1 MTTAI
6 NAIEDVVIVPIGGAA
21 SGDDGFMSLDDR
33 MLKAY
38 SKSAV
43 GLGTDRHDAVQS
55 IELESGK
62 LSDPDHL
69 FELQQRISNYSLEV
83 SLTSTLTRKAVSA
96 VETLLRA

>member
-1 MTTAI
+1 MSTI
-6 NAIEDVVIVPIGGAA
+6 SNAIEKVAIAPIGGVDA
-21 SGDDGFMSLDDR
+21 GDEGFMSLDDR

-38 SKSAV
+38 AQSAV
-43 GLGTDRHDAVQS
+43 SLGGDRHDAVQS
-55 IELESGK
+55 IELEPGK